1 MWKSLFDLF
10 KSIFTFVDDLQKNRA
25 EIKELRKENEQLT
38 DAVKRLAYEIQRIS
52 EREQH
57 EREKLE
63 LRLEIEHLK
72 KQLPPKPYSEE

>member
-1 MWKSLFDLF
+1 MWKSLFDLV

-38 DAVKRLAYEIQRIS
+38 DAVKHLAYEIQRIS

-63 LRLEIEHLK
+63 LRLEIERLK
-72 KQLPPKPYSEE
+72 KQLPPKPDSND